1 MGEPS
6 AHGAGVQ
13 AFLAL
18 VRQGSQ
24 MVHQPGIPTRPTPQ
38 ASGPGPC
45 VCGWMGGGPS
55 VWSQARAGHLQ
66 GPWPSSGGLSWPKRD
81 RYNSVLEDK
90 GNKLVNMVVD
100 FPRLKKN
107 QEVGKYPQSVSPIEN
122 TAESLKTRPTAPVHT
137 HKGRRRPG
145 RGHSNSRACKQRSV
159 AGYPVSRER
168 VFSKFALYRQALQY
182 ENKIEYF
189 NRMYEAATRGG
200 GLNQTWDVG
209 DII

>member
-55 VWSQARAGHLQ
+55 VWSRARAGRLQ

-122 TAESLKTRPTAPVHT
+122 TAESLKTRPTAPCTHT
-137 HKGRRRPG
+137 KEGG
-145 RGHSNSRACKQRSV
+145 D
-159 AGYPVSRER
+159 
-168 VFSKFALYRQALQY
+168 LD
-182 ENKIEYF
+182 
-189 NRMYEAATRGG
+189 AATRTAEHVNSAAWLVTLSPGNEFSPSSPFTDRLFSTKTR
-200 GLNQTWDVG
+200 LNILIGCMRLPHEEEDSIRHG
-209 DII
+209 M